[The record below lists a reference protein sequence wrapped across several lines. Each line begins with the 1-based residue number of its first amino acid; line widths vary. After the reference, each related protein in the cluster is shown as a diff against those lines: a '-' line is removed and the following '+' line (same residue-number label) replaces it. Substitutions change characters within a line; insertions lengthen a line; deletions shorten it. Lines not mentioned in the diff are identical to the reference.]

1 MNLIDECDGT
11 VLVTSPDF
19 PELTT
24 FGAVRAAPLA
34 HAVRASEEAIAS
46 ASLARM
52 DVPRPTNARGG
63 SCVYLATLKVA
74 KLMLYRAMRDAQVQQ
89 TRVGAS
95 SELALCAGRSRARPE
110 PRLAAGPD
118 RRGARGR
125 RPAVGRSWRRR
136 HTLGFTCGCDERW
149 WLTVTVAAAADLD
162 AAGETPEGALPRHDR
177 IPGYQRKL
185 TAYSWI
191 ASVGVGIVA
200 VATRTAGTRRRS
212 NGS

>member
-1 MNLIDECDGT
+1 M
-11 VLVTSPDF
+11 TSPDF

-34 HAVRASEEAIAS
+34 HAVRASEEAIES

-63 SCVYLATLKVA
+63 SRLYLATLKVA
-74 KLMLYRAMRDAQVQQ
+74 KVMLYRAMRDAQVQQ

-118 RRGARGR
+118 RRSARGR
-125 RPAVGRSWRRR
+125 RPAVGYRRRR
-136 HTLGFTCGCDERW
+136 HVFGLTCGCNERW
-149 WLTVTVAAAADLD
+149 CLTVRVAAAADLD
-162 AAGETPEGALPRHDR
+162 AAGETPEGALPRRDR

-191 ASVGVGIVA
+191 ASFGVENPFDFDQVA
-200 VATRTAGTRRRS
+200 SDTRECAGM
-212 NGS
+212 G